1 MFSVIIAAVASIAIT
16 PGAVPT
22 VHNIHPDEAAWI
34 QEIKDDRPEP
44 VQIILDHYH
53 APRPPAPLAP
63 DYIET
68 LIQTYFLEPDW
79 DWARRVSYCESGW
92 DANAKNP
99 YSSASGLFQHLA
111 SYWEQRSAWAGWGEA
126 DIFDPE
132 ANVAVAAWLYY
143 DGGPGHW
150 VCK

>member
-1 MFSVIIAAVASIAIT
+1 MIPQLILSLVAPLVIT
-16 PGAVPT
+16 PGAVPA
-22 VHNIHPDEAAWI
+22 VHNVHPDETAWI
-34 QEIKDDRPEP
+34 EEIKEARPEP
-44 VQIILDHYH
+44 PIIMPRAY

-63 DYIET
+63 EYVEA
-68 LIQTYFLEPDW
+68 LIQTYFLEADW
-79 DWARRVSYCESGW
+79 DWARRVGRCESGW

-99 YSSASGLFQHLA
+99 NSSASGLFQHLA
-111 SYWEQRSAWAGWGEA
+111 RYWEQRSAWAGWGGA

-143 DGGPGHW
+143 DGGPSHW